1 MSLPLPSHD
10 AALQVLRQTFGY
22 EQFRPQQGTIIER
35 LCRGGDALVLMPTG
49 GGKSLC
55 YQIPALVRD
64 GVGVVISPLIA
75 LMQDQVDALRQNG
88 VRAAFL
94 NSTLAAGEAQAVEQA
109 LLTGELD
116 LLYIAPERLMTPR
129 TLALLERAPLA
140 LFAIDEAHCV
150 SQWGHDFR
158 PEYVQLSVLHER
170 FPQVPRVALTATA
183 DAPTRREIVE
193 RLALEE
199 AEQFISSFDRPNIR
213 YRISE
218 NTGNAREQLLRFI
231 RSEHEGEAGIVYC
244 LSRKRVEEVAAWLAG
259 KGLTALPYHAGLP
272 AETRQRHQQRFL
284 REEGV
289 VIVATIAFG
298 MGIDKPDVR
307 FVAHLN
313 LPKSLEAY
321 YQETGRAGRDGLPA
335 DAWMA
340 YGLQDVITL
349 RQMQQSSEADEQH
362 KRIERHK
369 LDAMLGL
376 CELTSCRRQAL
387 LRYFGEERAEPC
399 GNCDTCLEPPE
410 TWDATVAA
418 QKALSCVHRTGQRF
432 GVNYLVDVLLG
443 KAHDRIRQFGHDTV
457 STFGIGEELSQTEWR
472 NLYRQLI
479 AHGLITVDVEGF
491 GALHLAEAS
500 RPVLR
505 GEQPLH
511 LRKMK
516 KPAKGSK
523 RERSAKRFGN
533 SAEEKLWQALRSLR
547 QNLAEERAIPPYMVF
562 HDATLMEMMANRPQS
577 LTQLAQISGVG
588 ARKLEEYGEAFL
600 EVLTEHGEEAPALS
614 SAEETL
620 QLFRL
625 GMDVATIATQR
636 ELTPGTVYGHLAAA
650 IEEGV
655 VTLDEVV
662 KLEEGEL
669 AAIRFAFEQDD
680 GEGEQGLR
688 LKPVFEA
695 LEGRYDYGLL
705 RCIRVALEREE

>member
-1 MSLPLPSHD
+1 MSEPTPHRD
-10 AALQVLRQTFGY
+10 AALQVLQTTFGY
-22 EQFRPQQGTIIER
+22 EQFRPQQGAIIEQ

-55 YQIPALVRD
+55 YQIPALVRE
-64 GVGVVISPLIA
+64 GVGIVVSPLIA

-88 VRAAFL
+88 VHAAYL

-109 LLTGELD
+109 LLAGELD
-116 LLYIAPERLMTPR
+116 LVYIAPERLMSPR

-158 PEYVQLSVLHER
+158 PEYVQLSILHER
-170 FPQVPRVALTATA
+170 FPAVPRVALTATA
-183 DAPTRREIVE
+183 DAPTRREIIE
-193 RLALEE
+193 RLALQQ
-199 AEQFISSFDRPNIR
+199 AEQYISSFDRPNIR

-218 NTGNAREQLLRFI
+218 NMGNAREQLLRFI
-231 RSEHEGEAGIVYC
+231 RNEHDGEAGIVYC
-244 LSRKRVEEVAAWLAG
+244 LSRKRVEEVAAWLAS
-259 KGLTALPYHAGLP
+259 KGLTALPYHAGLN

-349 RQMQQSSEADEQH
+349 RQMQQGSEADEQH

-376 CELTSCRRQAL
+376 CELTTCRRQAL
-387 LRYFGEERAEPC
+387 LRYFGEEREEPC

-443 KAHDRIRQFGHDTV
+443 KEHERIHQFGHDRI
-457 STFGIGEELSQTEWR
+457 STYGIGGELNQSEWR

-479 AHGLITVDVEGF
+479 AHGLLTVDVEGY
-491 GALHLAEAS
+491 GALQLAEAS

-505 GEQPLH
+505 GEHPLH
-511 LRKMK
+511 LRKAN
-516 KPAKGSK
+516 KPAKGSR
-523 RERSAKRFGN
+523 RERRTRRFDNG
-533 SAEEKLWQALRSLR
+533 AEEGLWQALRSCR
-547 QNLAEERAIPPYMVF
+547 QALAEERSIPPYMVF
-562 HDATLMEMMANRPQS
+562 HDATLMEMMENRPQTR
-577 LTQLAQISGVG
+577 TQLAQISGVG

-600 EVLTEHGEEAPALS
+600 EVLAAHGDEGSETD
-614 SAEETL
+614 SAGETL

-625 GMDVATIATQR
+625 GMDVAAIAARR
-636 ELTPGTVYGHLAAA
+636 ELKPGTIYGHLAGA
-650 IEEGV
+650 IERGEV
-655 VTLDEVV
+655 VLSEVLALDES
-662 KLEEGEL
+662 EL
-669 AAIRFAFEQDD
+669 AAIRFAFEQADD
-680 GEGEQGLR
+680 GGKALR

-705 RCIRVALEREE
+705 RCIKVALDRES